1 MTRTV
6 LLVDDEANIAL
17 SLEFAMKKAGYAVQ
31 TVSDGEA
38 ALEAA
43 RLDPPDLV
51 LLDIMMPKLNGYE
64 VCRQLRAD
72 PATCDTKIVMLT
84 AKGGPVEGEKA
95 LALGADAFFAKPFSL
110 ADLSARVQALMEETA
125 GA

>member
-1 MTRTV
+1 MAKTV

-31 TVSDGEA
+31 TASDGEA
-38 ALEAA
+38 ALAAA
-43 RLDPPDLV
+43 RADPPDMV

-64 VCRQLRAD
+64 VCRALRAD
-72 PATCDTKIVMLT
+72 PATADVKIVMLT

-95 LALGADAFFAKPFSL
+95 IAMGADAFFAKPFSL
-110 ADLSARVQALMEETA
+110 ADLSARVQTLMEEPA
-125 GA
+125 RA